1 MYTFHRR
8 THLSVIAE
16 SIMTE
21 DPEKAEKSF
30 QCRERISKYKI
41 SIRDSKKQGHFLHI
55 RAKDTQVSVE
65 KVSMKDL

>member
-8 THLSVIAE
+8 TDLLVIAE

-30 QCRERISKYKI
+30 QCSTCPHLIKEMAQGRNHMIKLSEGPFKI
-41 SIRDSKKQGHFLHI
+41 
-55 RAKDTQVSVE
+55 
-65 KVSMKDL
+65 